1 MTEITLLD
9 GGMGQELVH
18 RAGDKPTP
26 LWSTQVMIDHPG
38 LVRKVHDDFT
48 AAGATVATT
57 NTYAIHRDRL
67 DGTGMEDRFED
78 LHRMALEEATGAA
91 KILAGSIGP
100 LGASYRADAL
110 PPFEEAVAKLRE
122 VAQQLAK
129 RVDVIICETVVSVE
143 QTRALMAALDGVGLP
158 VWMSFSVS
166 DRDGAQLRSGEALAD
181 AVSAAKGVDAVLV
194 NCSAP
199 EVIGSALEVLA
210 EAGVPF
216 GAYPNGFERITEDF
230 LKEKPTVD
238 ALQMRRDFTPDLFA
252 EHAMRWVEQGA
263 TIIGGCCEV
272 SPAHIAEIASR
283 LRAAGHV
290 IV

>member
-91 KILAGSIGP
+91 KIIAGSIGP

-122 VAQQLAK
+122 VAQQLAS

-166 DRDGAQLRSGEALAD
+166 DRDGAHLRSGETLAD
-181 AVSAAKGVDAVLV
+181 AVAAAKGVDAVLV

-199 EVIGSALEVLA
+199 EVIGSALKVLS